1 MMGRTPTRL
10 NARAGWKFGLVIRGG
25 ELGKRHVKK
34 ADRRVGQPQLQG
46 VYEMIYPTTT
56 RFPLDIDGYEDHG
69 EKISILIIYLIL
81 E

>member
-34 ADRRVGQPQLQG
+34 ADGAWGSLNFRE
-46 VYEMIYPTTT
+46 YT
-56 RFPLDIDGYEDHG
+56 R
-69 EKISILIIYLIL
+69 
-81 E
+81 

>member
-1 MMGRTPTRL
+1 
-10 NARAGWKFGLVIRGG
+10 
-25 ELGKRHVKK
+25 
-34 ADRRVGQPQLQG
+34 
-46 VYEMIYPTTT
+46 MIYPTTT